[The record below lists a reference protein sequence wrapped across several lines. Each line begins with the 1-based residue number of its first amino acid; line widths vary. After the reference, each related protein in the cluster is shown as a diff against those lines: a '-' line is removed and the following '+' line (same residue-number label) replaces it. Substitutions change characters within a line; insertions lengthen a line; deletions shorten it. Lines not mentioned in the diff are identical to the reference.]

1 MQHSRHKT
9 PFWDFRE
16 TGPSRDT
23 LVIALK
29 TALFFSVVKWY
40 LVIDL
45 KTFSISSWS
54 RKDRKAFGADILGFH
69 PCREITYLIFNKL
82 FLFFVCLFLSLTK
95 EHYNAKGAVLP
106 CEASIQ
112 FLFLSGLLFKKKRQ
126 ASGRGQTL
134 FRCPKRRGELTLL
147 E

>member
-1 MQHSRHKT
+1 MIDILYPVQNYETFELECKHSKHKT

-29 TALFFSVVKWY
+29 TTLFFSVVKWC

-45 KTFSISSWS
+45 KTFSTSSWS
-54 RKDRKAFGADILGFH
+54 KKDRKGFRADILGFH

-82 FLFFVCLFLSLTK
+82 FLLFVSFFL
-95 EHYNAKGAVLP
+95 
-106 CEASIQ
+106 
-112 FLFLSGLLFKKKRQ
+112 
-126 ASGRGQTL
+126 
-134 FRCPKRRGELTLL
+134 
-147 E
+147 